1 MKYINFKRYKFSTIF
16 KNVNLK
22 RYQFLKIFDFID
34 FSTFNFKKVYKY
46 LDIKRF
52 GFIKFAKY
60 LNSRT
65 YINQISRAYINQIK
79 KINLISS
86 KFLRVHL
93 PVSIVF
99 FCFLYLLI
107 PTFYK
112 YDKSNIENLI
122 CKNQNVVCLI
132 KGEINYNLYP
142 TPRIIIK
149 DLAINDFTE
158 VKKTLI
164 NAQSA
169 VLKLSFKNLLTKDK
183 HQYKK
188 VELKNF
194 EINLNTKNFKKYK
207 NFFSKKINLIPIKLL
222 KGKIIF
228 FDGNNYVASIND
240 VNLNLVVEGDLKEI
254 ELKGKF
260 LNDNIYITLKNKKDE
275 GKSITDLI
283 LKMTDLNLLTKT
295 NFINSEQDKDAI
307 SGNILIKKNK
317 HRFTGIFDYMNNEI
331 TINKSNLKNIFLDGN
346 LEGKIKLIPY
356 FNFNLDLSLNSIDFT
371 KLYNSFLALDE
382 MNQKNLFKINRKI
395 NGKLNLSSDKIYS
408 SYNLVKSL
416 ESRIKFNNG
425 NILIEQFLISL
436 GKLGA
441 ADILGS
447 INNDK
452 KFTNFKYESN
462 VFIDNKKKFLSKF
475 GIYNK
480 KNIPPNLFISGNFDL
495 KNIKNSFYEILGN
508 EKLSDEDVNFVEK
521 EFNDLMLTDGYED
534 LFRFPIFKEF
544 IKSITSETN

>member
-65 YINQISRAYINQIK
+65 YINQISRTYINQIK

-188 VELKNF
+188 V
-194 EINLNTKNFKKYK
+194 
-207 NFFSKKINLIPIKLL
+207 
-222 KGKIIF
+222 
-228 FDGNNYVASIND
+228 
-240 VNLNLVVEGDLKEI
+240 
-254 ELKGKF
+254 
-260 LNDNIYITLKNKKDE
+260 
-275 GKSITDLI
+275 
-283 LKMTDLNLLTKT
+283 
-295 NFINSEQDKDAI
+295 
-307 SGNILIKKNK
+307 
-317 HRFTGIFDYMNNEI
+317 
-331 TINKSNLKNIFLDGN
+331 
-346 LEGKIKLIPY
+346 
-356 FNFNLDLSLNSIDFT
+356 
-371 KLYNSFLALDE
+371 NSFW
-382 MNQKNLFKINRKI
+382 F
-395 NGKLNLSSDKIYS
+395 
-408 SYNLVKSL
+408 
-416 ESRIKFNNG
+416 
-425 NILIEQFLISL
+425 
-436 GKLGA
+436 
-441 ADILGS
+441 
-447 INNDK
+447 
-452 KFTNFKYESN
+452 
-462 VFIDNKKKFLSKF
+462 
-475 GIYNK
+475 
-480 KNIPPNLFISGNFDL
+480 
-495 KNIKNSFYEILGN
+495 
-508 EKLSDEDVNFVEK
+508 
-521 EFNDLMLTDGYED
+521 ML
-534 LFRFPIFKEF
+534 
-544 IKSITSETN
+544 